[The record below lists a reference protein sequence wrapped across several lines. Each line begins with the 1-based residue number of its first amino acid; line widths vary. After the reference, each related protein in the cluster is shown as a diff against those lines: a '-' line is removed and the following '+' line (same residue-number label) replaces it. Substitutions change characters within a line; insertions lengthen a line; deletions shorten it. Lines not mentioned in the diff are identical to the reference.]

1 VGSFACGTE
10 NKKKDEVTDI
20 SNSAFQSRTQLGFRH
35 ATAVVSI
42 MCVGVVL
49 AIAPAVHAAGTYH
62 HPEPYVVHPDRHKTH
77 SWAPVI
83 VYSPKHGH
91 YHLTYHPE
99 Q

>member
-1 VGSFACGTE
+1 MLRPS
-10 NKKKDEVTDI
+10 
-20 SNSAFQSRTQLGFRH
+20 L
-35 ATAVVSI
+35 SI

-49 AIAPAVHAAGTYH
+49 AIAPAAHAGGTYH

-91 YHLTYHPE
+91 YHLTYPPE